1 MKRGY
6 RRLAEHHLMQ
16 MSREMKKFGS
26 VDLHVESGKATLE
39 LRAKR
44 QRETFVR
51 SMAALL
57 AAWFLE
63 KQGRNYV
70 EVELS
75 APPLTEQ
82 IPPGWG
88 RCIGPLILT
97 VQRRDGQT
105 PHQLRAKAEAERD
118 ALLAQ
123 AQEPNVIKVYPAYAG
138 GHDPLNLVAAWN
150 TLHPHTPLVVV
161 DDAFEV
167 CQAYL
172 VTGAAYETAQATLRG
187 LPDRPVIW
195 LDEDHTTAV
204 FADREG
210 FLGGHG
216 ADFAAVFPLKQTRST
231 VSDNPEG
238 KVTHAGDA
246 IIPADVRHVLD
257 GLAWNPADKKSD
269 LLAYIRDAQ
278 DALNTLL
285 TRESK
290 PAPTPDPDEANREQI
305 IAAARAQ
312 YEHEGSVEIDDQ
324 AAFSRGADD
333 GLYVA
338 AWVWVPWESASED
351 MTDEE
356 LVEVTGSFS
365 VNDGPAEFD
374 NLLDA
379 VNACKVAA
387 AASRTLSHVF
397 EHHSGSKSE
406 VWEVDGCASEEEG
419 VGSPDVT

>member
-1 MKRGY
+1 
-6 RRLAEHHLMQ
+6 
-16 MSREMKKFGS
+16 MKKFGS

-39 LRAKR
+39 MRAKR

-51 SMAALL
+51 RMAALL

-70 EVELS
+70 EVELI

-82 IPPGWG
+82 IPPGWE

-105 PHQLRAKAEAERD
+105 PHRLRAKAEAERD

-123 AQEPNVIKVYPAYAG
+123 AHESNVIKVYPAYAG
-138 GHDPLNLVAAWN
+138 GHDPLSLVAAWN
-150 TLHPHTPLVVV
+150 TSHPETPLVVIADV
-161 DDAFEV
+161 LD

-172 VTGAAYETAQATLRG
+172 VTGAAYETTQATLRG
-187 LPDRPVIW
+187 LPDRPVVW

-216 ADFAAVFPLKQTRST
+216 ADFAAVFPLKQTRLT
-231 VSDNPEG
+231 ASDDLENED
-238 KVTHAGDA
+238 THAGNA
-246 IIPADVRHVLD
+246 ITPADVRHVLD
-257 GLAWNPADKKSD
+257 CLAWNPADKKSD

-290 PAPTPDPDEANREQI
+290 PAPTPDPDEANRAQI

-312 YEHEGSVEIDDQ
+312 YEHEGSVEIDDH

-338 AWVWVPWESASED
+338 AWVWVSREP
-351 MTDEE
+351 
-356 LVEVTGSFS
+356 
-365 VNDGPAEFD
+365 DGARYR
-374 NLLDA
+374 L
-379 VNACKVAA
+379 
-387 AASRTLSHVF
+387 
-397 EHHSGSKSE
+397 
-406 VWEVDGCASEEEG
+406 
-419 VGSPDVT
+419 